1 MLAGLALGW
10 FLHASQSRTVAPT
23 YQQLT
28 FRRGTVRSAR
38 FTPNGQSVVY
48 GAAWEGKPTELF
60 ITSPESPQSRSLERH
75 GEELMSISST
85 GDIALLTNVNV
96 TGTYTQSG
104 TLARMPI
111 NGGDPRE
118 ILDGVQWADWSPDGK
133 QLAIVR
139 DMGGKNRL
147 EFPIGKV
154 IHETPGWISHPRV
167 SPDGDASRFPRAS
180 PGWRRLRWSPR
191 GRPSRQR

>member
-1 MLAGLALGW
+1 
-10 FLHASQSRTVAPT
+10 
-23 YQQLT
+23 
-28 FRRGTVRSAR
+28 
-38 FTPNGQSVVY
+38 
-48 GAAWEGKPTELF
+48 
-60 ITSPESPQSRSLERH
+60 
-75 GEELMSISST
+75 MSISSA

-154 IHETPGWISHPRV
+154 IHETPGWISHPAFPRRN
-167 SPDGDASRFPRAS
+167 ASRFPRTS
-180 PGWRRLRWSPR
+180 LRLATTRAGPR
-191 GRPSRQR
+191 DRSSRQRQNSRR

>member
-1 MLAGLALGW
+1 
-10 FLHASQSRTVAPT
+10 
-23 YQQLT
+23 
-28 FRRGTVRSAR
+28 
-38 FTPNGQSVVY
+38 
-48 GAAWEGKPTELF
+48 
-60 ITSPESPQSRSLERH
+60 
-75 GEELMSISST
+75 MSISST

-154 IHETPGWISHPRV
+154 IHETPRLDQ
-167 SPDGDASRFPRAS
+167 SPPRFPGRRRES
-180 PGWRRLRWSPR
+180 PSSNIPRWATTPVEST
-191 GRPSRQR
+191 SSTVKAKTKISQTIF